1 MRCLRLAALL
11 LAASA
16 SLLAAEEGLASWYGG
31 KFQGRRTA
39 SGELFDTR
47 QLTAAHKSLPFGTL
61 VLVTNLENGRSVT
74 VRIND
79 RGPFV
84 PGRVI
89 DLSLAAAAAIGLAGR
104 GVAPVRLEVAGGPPA
119 AAAGAP
125 PATAA
130 ATAAGAAPTTAAAIA
145 AGAAPAAAPA
155 PPTGYCLQFGAFRQ
169 RANAER
175 CLARLEAAGFDGE
188 LEQAEGGILRV
199 VIPGVTASELPGLR
213 ARLSAAGWTALVRA
227 RP

>member
-31 KFQGRRTA
+31 RFQGRLTA

-104 GVAPVRLEVAGGPPA
+104 GVAPVRLEVAGGLPA
-119 AAAGAP
+119 A
-125 PATAA
+125 
-130 ATAAGAAPTTAAAIA
+130 AAGAAPTTAAAIA

-155 PPTGYCLQFGAFRQ
+155 PPTGYCLQLGAFRQ

-213 ARLSAAGWTALVRA
+213 ARLSAAGWTALVRT